1 MQATQL
7 KNQEP
12 ITAVDT
18 ATSQFYDDVIG
29 GLTST
34 PKHLD
39 AKYFY
44 DTRGDELFQDIMNC
58 DEYYPTD
65 CEMEIFKEQTT
76 GLVKALKADGSP
88 FNLIELGAGDAT
100 KSIHLLRG
108 LLDAGVDFTYLPIDI
123 SGHVIDSL
131 NETLPAQL
139 PGLQI
144 KGLQGE
150 YFKMLKQ
157 AAAGSDKR
165 NVVLFLGSNIGNMPV
180 HEAEDFCKVL
190 HMHLSKGDMA
200 LIGIDLKKNPKIIL
214 DAYNDK
220 QGITKQFNLNLLDR
234 INRELEADFDTT
246 QFDHYPTY
254 DPETGACKS
263 YLISL
268 KDQRVNVGGQEI
280 SFVKDE
286 YIYMEVSQKY
296 TLAQTRKMAAAACF
310 KPMKDFY
317 DSKKWFLDTIWVA
330 I

>member
-7 KNQEP
+7 QP
-12 ITAVDT
+12 QQPVT
-18 ATSQFYDDVIG
+18 ATDANTAQFYSDVIS
-29 GLTST
+29 GLNAE

-58 DEYYPTD
+58 EEYYPTD
-65 CEMEIFKEQTT
+65 CEMEIFSEQTA
-76 GLVKALKADGSP
+76 GLVKALKADGTP

-100 KSIHLLRG
+100 KSIHLLKG

-131 NETLPAQL
+131 NQTLPAQL

-144 KGLQGE
+144 KGLEGE

-180 HEAEDFCKVL
+180 YEAEDFCKVL
-190 HMHLSKGDMA
+190 HMHISPGDMV
-200 LIGIDLKKNPKIIL
+200 LIGIDLKKNPKVIL

-234 INRELEADFDTT
+234 INRELDADFDTS

-263 YLISL
+263 FLVSL
-268 KDQRVNVGGQEI
+268 QDQQVTIGGQVI

-296 TLAQTRKMAAAACF
+296 TLAQTRAMAAGACF
-310 KPMKDFY
+310 KPIKDFY

-330 I
+330 K